1 MCYSNDDRPPLPPGA
16 TGSAEG
22 EELVL
27 NAADGNRFMAY
38 ATRPGNSNGA
48 QVLIYPD
55 VRGLHSFYKDL
66 ALRFAEVGVGALALD
81 YFGRTAGMAT
91 RDDSFEY
98 MPHVQ
103 QIRLDT
109 FLADAKAARDYL
121 REAGGGDCKV
131 FTVGFCMGGSLAL
144 ISGAQDLDLTGSIVF
159 YGGLTRNF
167 GGEGTA
173 LDFAAQ
179 SKYPVLGLYGGEDQ
193 GIPPEQRE
201 ALKQRLDQS
210 GVEHNIHVYE
220 GAPHSFFDR
229 KATEFAD
236 ASADAWRRMLD
247 FIAAHTRV

>member
-1 MCYSNDDRPPLPPGA
+1 MCYSDSDRPPLPPGA
-16 TGSAEG
+16 TGSVQSEILGLTAG
-22 EELVL
+22 
-27 NAADGNRFMAY
+27 DGNRFA
-38 ATRPGNSNGA
+38 ACAAHPAKSNGA

-55 VRGLHSFYKDL
+55 VRGLHSFYIDL
-66 ALRFAEVGVGALALD
+66 TERFAEVGIGALALD
-81 YFGRTAGMAT
+81 YFGRTAGMGT
-91 RDDSFEY
+91 RDDSFDY

-109 FLADAKAARDYL
+109 FFADVKASLEYL

-131 FTVGFCMGGSLAL
+131 FTVGFCMGGSLAI
-144 ISGAQDLDLTGSIVF
+144 ISGAQDLGLSGSIVF

-179 SKYPVLGLYGGEDQ
+179 SKYPVLGLYGGADQ

-201 ALKQRLDQS
+201 DLKQRLDRS

-247 FIAAHTRV
+247 FIEAHTRA